1 MAAAF
6 EVDFEVEGGVEQQG
20 ETKPLTELVLAECN
34 FRGKCSNKSQYSLWA
49 RFVSYSF
56 PKLSVQP
63 V

>member
-34 FRGKCSNKSQYSLWA
+34 FRGKCSNKSQCSLGQ
-49 RFVSYSF
+49 VCLLLL
-56 PKLSVQP
+56 P
-63 V
+63 